1 MKISIVITLG
11 IVAVIAIA
19 VIATIGGSLDQSSQS
34 KIRVAFFPSIGHAV
48 PIVGIENGIFEKGIG
63 EQIKIETKLF
73 DSGPQV
79 IESIFASSID
89 VAYVGPGPVINGFL
103 KSYGKDIRILAG
115 AASGGASFIIQP
127 DSGLDSIENFD
138 GKRIASPQISNSQD
152 VSLRYYLA
160 SNDLKPVEK
169 GGTVF
174 VLNISNPDIYTL
186 FAKGDIDGA
195 WVPEPW
201 ATMLVQDLDGVRL
214 FNEEKLWPNEQFA
227 SVLLIARTDY
237 LENNHE
243 LVQNWLKSHKETVAW
258 INSNPDQS
266 KSIFESFLK
275 KHMGKSLP
283 TKIIDE
289 AFSNLTITDFKVSK
303 VPALAQ
309 LLTLASLQG
318 IADTLSGEGIRFES
332 FEMKSNS
339 KDNLLNIEESLALG
353 PAVSIFF
360 DGYVDK
366 GKIVSLS
373 GTLVP
378 ARTVNKVIGWI
389 PLLGKIL
396 VGNKI
401 GEGIF
406 GVSFK
411 MKGPPKNIKTTV
423 NPIKTLTPRF
433 ITRMLEKIKD
443 MKNKNEE
450 TK

>member
-1 MKISIVITLG
+1 MKISIAITLG

-19 VIATIGGSLDQSSQS
+19 VITTIGGDLDQSSQS

-63 EQIKIETKLF
+63 EQIQIETKLF

-160 SNDLKPVEK
+160 SNDLKPIEK

-186 FAKGDIDGA
+186 FAKGEIDGA

-201 ATMLVQDLDGVRL
+201 ATMLVQELDGVRL

-227 SVLLIARTDY
+227 SVLLIARTNY
-237 LENNHE
+237 LEKNPE
-243 LVQNWLKSHKETVAW
+243 LVQNWLKSHKETVVW

-275 KHMGKSLP
+275 NIWENHYQQK
-283 TKIIDE
+283 
-289 AFSNLTITDFKVSK
+289 
-303 VPALAQ
+303 
-309 LLTLASLQG
+309 LLTS
-318 IADTLSGEGIRFES
+318 RFQ
-332 FEMKSNS
+332 
-339 KDNLLNIEESLALG
+339 I
-353 PAVSIFF
+353 
-360 DGYVDK
+360 
-366 GKIVSLS
+366 
-373 GTLVP
+373 
-378 ARTVNKVIGWI
+378 
-389 PLLGKIL
+389 
-396 VGNKI
+396 
-401 GEGIF
+401 
-406 GVSFK
+406 
-411 MKGPPKNIKTTV
+411 
-423 NPIKTLTPRF
+423 
-433 ITRMLEKIKD
+433 
-443 MKNKNEE
+443 
-450 TK
+450 